1 MEAVGV
7 LAAILG
13 IHECGHF
20 IAARSQGI
28 HVTKFSIGF
37 GPPLLSY
44 QVQAHLLPALLT
56 LFIAWS
62 CLCEASYCGVAS
74 PMWAKAS
81 PHTSTTVAEVQFL
94 SLLGMLEARLEVRAQ
109 EYLAAGLLQDKIFPA
124 MSYTHSFVRAVGSL
138 ILHCHARERKWNI
151 R

>member
-7 LAAILG
+7 LAAIVG

-44 QVQAHLLPALLT
+44 QVLVYLLPSS
-56 LFIAWS
+56 S
-62 CLCEASYCGVAS
+62 CPACC
-74 PMWAKAS
+74 M
-81 PHTSTTVAEVQFL
+81 HIC
-94 SLLGMLEARLEVRAQ
+94 SLL
-109 EYLAAGLLQDKIFPA
+109 F
-124 MSYTHSFVRAVGSL
+124 
-138 ILHCHARERKWNI
+138 
-151 R
+151 